1 MTQNNNDTD
10 SQTNKKQDRTGI
22 KESPLFHG
30 ARGVAVRILNRVE
43 RTDAYLDK
51 LINNEL
57 RSTDLSDQDKGLLN
71 EIVTGV
77 IRWQMKLD
85 WVLNGFYRG
94 NFPKA
99 DINVKNA
106 MRVALYQ
113 MMFLER
119 IPHHAAVNE
128 AVEFVKRLRSER
140 YAGVVNGV
148 LRNIQRHLHEIR
160 YPDRSEN
167 LIHHLSVFYSHPI
180 WIVRRWLERYGEEET
195 EKLLA
200 ANNEKPPLTIRI
212 NKIKIQPAEFVS
224 LLEKE
229 GLAYTPSKF
238 LDYYV
243 QLHGAGGM
251 TQLGLFRN
259 GYFSI
264 QDESAGIVGKLLDPQ
279 RHERVIDLCSAPG
292 GKTTHIAELM
302 NNTGEVLSVEKYQ
315 SRADLVRSAA
325 DRLGLTNI
333 RIVTEDAEEFNTPI
347 ADRVLVDV
355 PCTGLGVLR
364 KKPDIKLKRDV
375 SDIQKLTEVQYRLLE
390 KAASLTKPGGILVYS
405 TCTIEPDENEAI
417 VQRFLENN
425 KHFTIDDP
433 TSFVSK
439 AFITPRK
446 TVETFPHKHT
456 MDGSFAA
463 RLRRLL

>member
-1 MTQNNNDTD
+1 MNQDKKNNSAD
-10 SQTNKKQDRTGI
+10 SQTKVQ
-22 KESPLFHG
+22 SVPQLFNG
-30 ARGVAVRILNRVE
+30 ARGLAVKILNRVE

-51 LINNEL
+51 LINSEL
-57 RSTDLSDQDKGLLN
+57 RSGELNDQDKGLLN
-71 EIVTGV
+71 ELVTGV
-77 IRWQMKLD
+77 IRWQLKLD

-99 DINVKNA
+99 DVNVKNA
-106 MRVALYQ
+106 MRVSLYQ
-113 MMFLER
+113 LMFLDR

-128 AVEFVKRLRSER
+128 AVEFVKRLRNDR
-140 YAGVVNGV
+140 YAGIVNGV
-148 LRNIQRHLHEIR
+148 LRNIIRHLHEIR
-160 YPDRSEN
+160 YPDRSES
-167 LIHHLSVFYSHPI
+167 LEHHLSVFYAHPI
-180 WIVRRWLERYGEEET
+180 WMVKRWLERYGEEQT
-195 EKLLA
+195 EKLLI

-212 NKIKIQPAEFVS
+212 NKIKIQPAEFIS

-229 GLAYTPSKF
+229 GFEYTPSTF

-243 QLHGAGGM
+243 QLKGASGM
-251 TQLGLFRN
+251 GQLDLFRK

-264 QDESAGIVGKLLDPQ
+264 QDESAGLVGKLLDPQ
-279 RHERVIDLCSAPG
+279 PYERIIDLCAAPG
-292 GKTTHIAELM
+292 GKSMHVAELM
-302 NNTGEVLSVEKYQ
+302 NNTGEVIAVEKYP
-315 SRADLVRSAA
+315 SRSDLIKNAS
-325 DRLGLTNI
+325 DRLGLTNVK
-333 RIVTEDAEEFNTPI
+333 IVTEDANHFDSAI

-375 SDIQKLTEVQYRLLE
+375 SDIPKLTEVQYSLLE

-425 KHFTIDDP
+425 KNYSLDDP
-433 TSFVSK
+433 SPFLSK
-439 AFITPRK
+439 AFITGRK
-446 TVETFPHKHT
+446 TIETLPHIHN

-463 RLRRLL
+463 RLKRLY